1 MSDNSGVSDANLLAQ
16 FSQMY
21 RTAIDTFMEKVGMFR
36 GQGLVLCQVV
46 KNNGMTQTEIAEA
59 LSVQGATITNML
71 KKMEEAH
78 LITRQRDPHDNR
90 LVRVYATQAGIE
102 LEASIAEQL
111 VRLEN
116 SILSGISEADRAVL
130 RRVVWQMIGN
140 IENLS

>member
-1 MSDNSGVSDANLLAQ
+1 MSDNSVISDANLLAQ

-90 LVRVYATQAGIE
+90 LVRVYATQAGIA
-102 LEASIAEQL
+102 LETSIAEQL
-111 VRLEN
+111 VQLEN
-116 SILSGISEADRAVL
+116 SILSGISEADRTVL

>member
-1 MSDNSGVSDANLLAQ
+1 MPDQLISDANLLAQ

-46 KNNGMTQTEIAEA
+46 KQNGMTQSEIAEA

-71 KKMEEAH
+71 KKMEDAN
-78 LITRQRDPHDNR
+78 LITRQRDPQDNR
-90 LVRVYATQAGIE
+90 LVRVYATQAGID
-102 LEASIAEQL
+102 LEISIAQQL
-111 VRLEN
+111 DSLED
-116 SILSGISEADRAVL
+116 SILAGVSESDRAVL

-140 IENLS
+140 IEKLG

>member
-1 MSDNSGVSDANLLAQ
+1 MSDNSVISDANLLAQ

-46 KNNGMTQTEIAEA
+46 KNNGMTQSEIAEA

-90 LVRVYATQAGIE
+90 LVRVYATPAGIE
-102 LEASIAEQL
+102 LETSIAEQL
-111 VRLEN
+111 VQLEN

>member
-1 MSDNSGVSDANLLAQ
+1 MSDNSIINDANLLAQ

-46 KNNGMTQTEIAEA
+46 KNNGMTQSEIAEA

-102 LEASIAEQL
+102 LETSIAEQL
-111 VRLEN
+111 VHLEN

>member
-1 MSDNSGVSDANLLAQ
+1 MSDSSVISDANLLAQ

-102 LEASIAEQL
+102 LETSIAEQL
-111 VRLEN
+111 VHLEN
-116 SILSGISEADRAVL
+116 SILAGISESDRAVL
-130 RRVVWQMIGN
+130 RRVVWQIIGN

>member
-1 MSDNSGVSDANLLAQ
+1 MSDNSVISDANLLAQ

-71 KKMEEAH
+71 KKMEEAN
-78 LITRQRDPHDNR
+78 LITRQRDPYDNR
-90 LVRVYATQAGIE
+90 LVRVYATQAGIK
-102 LEASIAEQL
+102 LETSIAEQL
-111 VRLEN
+111 VQLEN
-116 SILSGISEADRAVL
+116 SILSGISESDRAIL